1 MKDKIKIGY
10 VGCGR
15 RGYGVLKHCFSQM
28 VDVDIVA
35 LCDVNPANMEKAK
48 DIIVEHG
55 KPVPPMMTTNYQDV
69 LDHPEIDAIVLMT
82 GWDERPA
89 MAKQSLLAGKYTAVE
104 VGCAVSLDD
113 CYDLIDTYEKT
124 GVPLMMLE
132 NCCYSRREMMTLNMR
147 EKGLFGEIVHCT
159 GAYAHYLNKVELFKE
174 MHEDPEKKEI
184 NHYRL
189 NHYINN
195 CRENYPTHALGPVS
209 KILNLNRGNRMVSLV
224 SVASKAAGLKQY
236 AKDNFGEDCKYA
248 NIDYK
253 QGDIVN
259 TIITCADGATILLTL
274 DTTIPRPYYSR
285 NYGVRG
291 TKGLYTEERKV
302 GWIEGMEEIA
312 EVKSTEAEFFEKYD
326 HPLHVE
332 YESLHEKRG
341 GHGGLDWLVCRAFV
355 ESVKNGT
362 NTPIDAYD
370 TVLWMA
376 IGALSEESIKTGRAV
391 EVPDFTRG
399 KWEHREPPVL
409 GKYCLDKVCE
419 DKSTPLFPE
428 LAE

>member
-1 MKDKIKIGY
+1 MKERIKIAY

-15 RGYGVLKHCFSQM
+15 RGYGVLKHCFSKM

-35 LCDVNPANMEKAK
+35 ICDKLEANLEKAK
-48 DIIVEHG
+48 DKIVENG
-55 KPVPPMMTTNYQDV
+55 KPAPAMITTSYQEV
-69 LDHPEIDAIVLMT
+69 LDNPEVEAIVLMT

-89 MAKQSLLAGKYTAVE
+89 MAKQALLAGKYTAVE
-104 VGCAVSLDD
+104 VGCAATLED
-113 CYDLIDTYEKT
+113 CFDLIDTYEKT

-147 EKGLFGEIVHCT
+147 EQGVFGEIVHCT
-159 GAYAHYLNKVELFKE
+159 GAYAHYLNEVELFKE
-174 MHEDPEKKEI
+174 LHEDPENKAVT
-184 NHYRL
+184 HYRL
-189 NHYINN
+189 AHYINGN
-195 CRENYPTHALGPVS
+195 RENYPTHALGPIS
-209 KILNLNRGNRMVSLV
+209 KVLNLNRGNRMVSLV

-236 AKDNFGEDCKYA
+236 AKDHFGEDSEYA
-248 NIDYK
+248 KIDYK
-253 QGDIVN
+253 QGDIITTV
-259 TIITCADGATILLTL
+259 ITCANGETIHLSL
-274 DTTIPRPYYSR
+274 DTTLPRPYYSR

-302 GWIEGMEEIA
+302 GFVEGMEEFK
-312 EVKSTEAEFFEKYD
+312 EVTSNEEEFYAKYD
-326 HPLHVE
+326 HPLHKE
-332 YESLHEKRG
+332 YEAMQEKRG

-355 ESVKNGT
+355 ESVKRGT

-409 GKYCLDKVCE
+409 GKYCLDQVCE
-419 DKSTPLFPE
+419 DPDTKLYPDME
-428 LAE
+428 